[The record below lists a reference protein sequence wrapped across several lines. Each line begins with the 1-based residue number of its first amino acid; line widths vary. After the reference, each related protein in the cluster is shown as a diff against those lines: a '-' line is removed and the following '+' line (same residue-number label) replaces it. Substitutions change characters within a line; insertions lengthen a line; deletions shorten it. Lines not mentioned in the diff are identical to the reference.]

1 MAPGR
6 RTAWVG
12 DEDLISTARVVS
24 HRFARFA
31 FALLSRRPA
40 RSIGTAWQRTYF
52 KSRLRRFK
60 SGSPAFGGRFD
71 VDRKK
76 SRIALVE
83 RDAGLPNFWDDNV
96 KAQGML
102 KEKTALEKQVAAFE
116 LAQRTLDDAKTL
128 IELAAEM
135 GDEGS
140 RQEGVALLPTAEAQV
155 KQLELE
161 KMLSGPND
169 RMSCFMDINA
179 GAGGTESMDWA
190 SMLLRMYTRYCERRG
205 WKVEI
210 NDYNAGEEA
219 GIKNASLR
227 VEGEF
232 AYGYLK
238 AEVGVHRLVRISPY
252 DSNARRHT
260 SFASIDVYPEID
272 DDIKI
277 EIPEK
282 DIELKFIRGGGA
294 GGQKV
299 NKTSSTAQLRHL
311 PTGIIITCQTERS
324 QSANKD
330 MAFKILRA
338 RLFDIEVKKREAET
352 QARESQ
358 KMDIAFGS
366 QIRSYVLQPYRMV
379 KDLRTGTES
388 GQPDKVLDGELD
400 DFIVAQLMGVKNP
413 AKSLPE

>member
-1 MAPGR
+1 
-6 RTAWVG
+6 
-12 DEDLISTARVVS
+12 
-24 HRFARFA
+24 
-31 FALLSRRPA
+31 
-40 RSIGTAWQRTYF
+40 
-52 KSRLRRFK
+52 
-60 SGSPAFGGRFD
+60 
-71 VDRKK
+71 
-76 SRIALVE
+76 
-83 RDAGLPNFWDDNV
+83 
-96 KAQGML
+96 ML
-102 KEKTALEKQVAAFE
+102 KEKVALEKQIASFERAARGVE
-116 LAQRTLDDAKTL
+116 DAKTL
-128 IELAAEM
+128 LELAAEM
-135 GDEGS
+135 DDQDS
-140 RQEGVALLPTAEAQV
+140 RSEAIASLPSVEAMV

-169 RMSCFMDINA
+169 RLNCFVDVNA

-190 SMLLRMYTRYCERRG
+190 SMLLRMYTRFCERRG

-210 NDYNAGEEA
+210 NDLVAGEEA

-227 VEGEF
+227 IEGEY

-238 AEVGVHRLVRISPY
+238 AEIGVHRLVRISPF

-260 SFASIDVYPEID
+260 SFASVDVYPEID
-272 DDIKI
+272 DGIRID
-277 EIPEK
+277 IPEK

-338 RLFDIEVKKREAET
+338 RLYDLEFKKREAQT

-358 KMDIAFGS
+358 KMDISFGS
-366 QIRSYVLQPYRMV
+366 QIRSYVLAPYRLV
-379 KDLRTGTES
+379 KDLRTGVES

-400 DFIVAQLMGVKNP
+400 EYITAQLMGVKNP
-413 AKSLPE
+413 AKALPE

>member
-1 MAPGR
+1 
-6 RTAWVG
+6 
-12 DEDLISTARVVS
+12 
-24 HRFARFA
+24 
-31 FALLSRRPA
+31 
-40 RSIGTAWQRTYF
+40 
-52 KSRLRRFK
+52 
-60 SGSPAFGGRFD
+60 
-71 VDRKK
+71 
-76 SRIALVE
+76 VE

>member
-1 MAPGR
+1 MPLPWP
-6 RTAWVG
+6 T
-12 DEDLISTARVVS
+12 ISSPSSSRP
-24 HRFARFA
+24 
-31 FALLSRRPA
+31 SRRGFPA
-40 RSIGTAWQRTYF
+40 
-52 KSRLRRFK
+52 
-60 SGSPAFGGRFD
+60 SGGLFD
-71 VDRKK
+71 VERKR
-76 SRIALVE
+76 SRIALIE
-83 RDAGLPNFWDDNV
+83 RDSTLPDFWNDNV
-96 KAQGML
+96 KAQGLL
-102 KEKTALEKQVAAFE
+102 KEKTALEKQLVSFDK
-116 LAQRTLDDAKTL
+116 AQRGLDDAKTL
-128 IELAAEM
+128 LELAAEM
-135 GDEGS
+135 NDDAS
-140 RQEGVALLPTAEAQV
+140 KQEALASLPNVEAQV
-155 KQLELE
+155 AQLELE

-169 RMSCFMDINA
+169 RMNCFLDINA

-190 SMLLRMYTRYCERRG
+190 SMLLRMYTRYCERKG

-227 VEGEF
+227 IEGEN

-238 AEVGVHRLVRISPY
+238 AEMGVHRLVRISPY

-260 SFASIDVYPEID
+260 SFASVDVFPEID

-277 EIPEK
+277 DIPEK

-338 RLFDIEVKKREAET
+338 RLFDIEQKKREAET

-358 KMDIAFGS
+358 KMDISFGS
-366 QIRSYVLQPYRMV
+366 QIRSYVLAPYRLV
-379 KDLRTGTES
+379 KDLRTGVES
-388 GQPDKVLDGELD
+388 GQPDKVLDGDLEE
-400 DFIVAQLMGVKNP
+400 FITAQLMGVKNP
-413 AKSLPE
+413 AKALPD